1 MLKVSCY
8 DVLTIFVGGKLK
20 FYRMR
25 REFQLNVDSKW
36 HNVRNLFADKNFNF
50 IPWLWLQSQWQWGW
64 GESWVSSLYLPPN
77 YSHNNVHQAALF
89 QQIHVQ
95 CLYMNEAGAL
105 FFQSLVPRNASW
117 WVVII
122 KLTFGK
128 HAPKGNQSTKFTIA
142 EQSRKWAILRRF
154 YWAVNEAS
162 GPEIKYQP
170 SFYYRG
176 SQHVMGQESGLGC
189 QEDVRMTCH

>member
-1 MLKVSCY
+1 MWTVNGTMCEIYLQTKTLISSLGCDY
-8 DVLTIFVGGKLK
+8 KACDNGDGG
-20 FYRMR
+20 
-25 REFQLNVDSKW
+25 
-36 HNVRNLFADKNFNF
+36 
-50 IPWLWLQSQWQWGW
+50 

-142 EQSRKWAILRRF
+142 EQSRKWAILRGF
-154 YWAVNEAS
+154 YWGGEWSIWSINTHRYKISTSILNFILPRVTSMWWVRN
-162 GPEIKYQP
+162 Q
-170 SFYYRG
+170 
-176 SQHVMGQESGLGC
+176 VWGC